1 MTGEERLT
9 IFKDAGENLHS
20 EFTVL
25 NIVFKAKRYSEW
37 SKTFPSVL
45 ERSFLILRLIA
56 NLNKD

>member
-25 NIVFKAKRYSEW
+25 NIVFKAKRYSE
-37 SKTFPSVL
+37 
-45 ERSFLILRLIA
+45 
-56 NLNKD
+56 